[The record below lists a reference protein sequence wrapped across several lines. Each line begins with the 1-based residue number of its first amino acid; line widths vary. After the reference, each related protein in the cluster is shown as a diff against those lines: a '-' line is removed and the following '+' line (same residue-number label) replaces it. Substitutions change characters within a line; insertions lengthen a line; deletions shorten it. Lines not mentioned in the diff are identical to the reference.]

1 MSAICSVRVLLYV
14 VFITCDLYDSG
25 MVYQRRVVDDEL
37 DLLLDALPAV
47 ALDGP
52 KAVGKTSTFERRAKS
67 VIQLDSRPTRE
78 AAAADPESIL
88 IRARPVLIDEWQKVP
103 ETWDVV
109 RRAVDRDRSPGQ
121 FLLTGSATPQREATA
136 HSGAGRITRLR
147 MRPLAFSERVVTTP
161 AVSLERLLTGTA
173 ETVEGYT
180 DVRLTDYIAEIMA
193 SGFPGLRGLPD
204 RLLRGELD
212 SYLHNAVDRDIPE
225 QGLTVRKPAVLLDWL
240 RAYAAATA
248 GTASY
253 TEILDAA
260 TAGIS
265 DKPAR
270 STTIAYRDA
279 LQQLWLLDPLP
290 AWAPI
295 GQEFTRLGQTPTHHL
310 ADPALAARLLGVTH
324 KALLDGAGTPLGPQH
339 GTMLGRLFESLATLS
354 VRVLAQR
361 AEATVTHLRTRNG
374 DHEIDLILTN
384 PEGKVLAAE
393 VKLNGSVSDHD
404 LRHLKWLTSKY
415 KENVIDHIVIT
426 TGPVAYRRPDG
437 IAIVPLALLGP

>member
-1 MSAICSVRVLLYV
+1 M
-14 VFITCDLYDSG
+14 TCYLYDSS
-25 MVYQRRVVDDEL
+25 MAYQRRVLDDEL
-37 DLLLDALPAV
+37 DSLLQVLPAI
-47 ALDGP
+47 AIDGA
-52 KAVGKTSTFERRAKS
+52 KAVGKTSTVEMRVKS
-67 VIQLDSRPTRE
+67 VIQLDSRQVRE

-88 IRARPVLIDEWQKVP
+88 IRPRPVLIDEWQKVP
-103 ETWDVV
+103 EVWDVV
-109 RRAVDRDRSPGQ
+109 RRAVDRDRAPGE
-121 FLLTGSATPQREATA
+121 FLLTGSATPQRGATA

-147 MRPLAFSERVVTTP
+147 MRPLAFSERGIATP
-161 AVSLERLLTGTA
+161 TVSLEHLLTGTA
-173 ETVEGYT
+173 GTVEGHT
-180 DVRLTDYIAEIMA
+180 DVRLTDYVAEIMA

-204 RLLRGELD
+204 RVLRGELD

-225 QGLTVRKPAVLLDWL
+225 QGLAVRRPAALLDWL

-248 GTASY
+248 STASY

-295 GQEFTRLGQTPTHHL
+295 GRDLARLGRTPTHHL
-310 ADPALAARLLGVTH
+310 ADPGLAARLLGITH
-324 KALLDGAGTPLGPQH
+324 QALLDGVGTPLGPQQ
-339 GTMLGRLFESLATLS
+339 GTTLRRFFESLVTLS

-374 DHEIDLILTN
+374 DHEIDLMLTN

-393 VKLNGSVSDHD
+393 VKLGGTVSDHD

-415 KENVIDHIVIT
+415 AELVIDRFVIT
-426 TGPVAYRRPDG
+426 TGPSAYRRPDG
-437 IAIVPLALLGP
+437 IVVLPLALLGP

>member
-1 MSAICSVRVLLYV
+1 MA
-14 VFITCDLYDSG
+14 
-25 MVYQRRVVDDEL
+25 YQRRVLDDEL

-47 ALDGP
+47 AIDGP
-52 KAVGKTSTFERRAKS
+52 KAVGKTSTFERRAQS
-67 VIQLDSRPTRE
+67 VIRLDSRPVRE

-88 IRARPVLIDEWQKVP
+88 IRPRPVLIDEWQKVP

-109 RRAVDRDRSPGQ
+109 RRAVDRDRTPRQ
-121 FLLTGSATPQREATA
+121 FLLTGSATPQQGLTA

-147 MRPLAFSERVVTTP
+147 MRPLAFSERGIATP
-161 AVSLERLLTGTA
+161 TVSLERLLSGTA
-173 ETVEGYT
+173 GTVEGHT

-225 QGLTVRKPAVLLDWL
+225 QGLAVRKPAVLLDWL

-260 TAGIS
+260 TAGVS

-270 STTIAYRDA
+270 ATTIAYRDA

-290 AWAPI
+290 AWGPI
-295 GQEFTRLGQTPTHHL
+295 GQEFVRLGQTPTHHL
-310 ADPALAARLLGVTH
+310 ADPALAARLLGLTH
-324 KALLDGAGTPLGPQH
+324 GALLDGAGTPLGPQE
-339 GTMLGRLFESLATLS
+339 GTMLGRLFESLVALS

-361 AEATVTHLRTRNG
+361 AEAAVAHLRTRNG
-374 DHEIDLILTN
+374 DHEIDLMLTN
-384 PEGKVLAAE
+384 PEGRVLAAE
-393 VKLNGSVSDHD
+393 VKLSGTVSDHD

-415 KENVIDHIVIT
+415 EQHVVDRIVIT